1 MSNFINI
8 SILGASGYV
17 GSEMIHLCLKHPN
30 IKIQSLS
37 ANETAGEHV
46 SKAIPGLRD
55 TLDLK
60 FSKLDEMNFTNID
73 FIFSCLPHAELQASL
88 HKIPET
94 VKIIDLS
101 ADFRLK
107 KSDDYEKWY
116 DFKHTHPDRLSEFV
130 YGLTE
135 FNRDKIRSAKYIA
148 NPGCYP
154 TSILIPLI
162 PLLKNKVINNNN
174 IIIDAKSGYSGAGK
188 SKKTEN
194 IFAEVNENIKSYGI
208 GDHRHIAEINQEL
221 SIVSGD
227 AINVFF
233 SANLIPVNRGIL
245 SNIYLTID
253 ANKQNEIYDC
263 LEKSFVNENFIS
275 LLPLNEVPATR
286 EVVGSNRVSIGVKRG
301 YKDDLL
307 CIVSV
312 IDNLLKGAAGQAM
325 QNFNLMNEFNET
337 TALTNNANIL

>member
-1 MSNFINI
+1 MSNIMNI

-30 IKIQSLS
+30 IKIESLS
-37 ANETAGEHV
+37 GNETAGLNV
-46 SKAIPGLRD
+46 SKVIPGLRD
-55 TLDLK
+55 SLDLSFK
-60 FSKLDEMNFTNID
+60 SLDQIDFNNTD
-73 FIFSCLPHAELQASL
+73 FIFSCLPHAELQSNFSKL
-88 HKIPET
+88 PNNIKL
-94 VKIIDLS
+94 IDLS

-107 KSDDYEKWY
+107 DSQDYNKWY
-116 DFKHTHPDRLSEFV
+116 GFTHNHPKKLNEFI

-135 FNRDKIRSAKYIA
+135 FNREKIKAANYIA

-154 TSILIPLI
+154 TSILMPLI
-162 PLLKNKVINNNN
+162 PLLKNKIISGDN
-174 IIIDAKSGYSGAGK
+174 IIIDSKSGYSGAGK

-208 GDHRHIAEINQEL
+208 GDHRHTAEINQEL
-221 SIVSGD
+221 SNFSDDLV
-227 AINVFF
+227 NVFF

-245 SNIYLTID
+245 SNIYINFD
-253 ANKQNEIYDC
+253 ANKQNEIYEC
-263 LEKSFVNENFIS
+263 LEDTFAKEEFVT
-275 LLPLNEVPATR
+275 LLPINEVPSTR
-286 EVVGSNRVSIGVKRG
+286 EVIGSNKLSIGVKRG

-312 IDNLLKGAAGQAM
+312 IDNLLKGAAGQAI
-325 QNFNLMNEFNET
+325 QNFNLMNGFDEG

>member
-135 FNRDKIRSAKYIA
+135 FNRDRIRSAKYIA

-162 PLLKNKVINNNN
+162 PLLKNKVINSNN

-188 SKKTEN
+188 SKKT
-194 IFAEVNENIKSYGI
+194 
-208 GDHRHIAEINQEL
+208 
-221 SIVSGD
+221 
-227 AINVFF
+227 
-233 SANLIPVNRGIL
+233 
-245 SNIYLTID
+245 
-253 ANKQNEIYDC
+253 
-263 LEKSFVNENFIS
+263 
-275 LLPLNEVPATR
+275 
-286 EVVGSNRVSIGVKRG
+286 
-301 YKDDLL
+301 
-307 CIVSV
+307 
-312 IDNLLKGAAGQAM
+312 
-325 QNFNLMNEFNET
+325 
-337 TALTNNANIL
+337 

>member
-55 TLDLK
+55 SLDLI
-60 FSKLDEMNFTNID
+60 FSKLDEIDFSNID
-73 FIFSCLPHAELQASL
+73 FIFSCLPHSELQASL
-88 HKIPET
+88 HKIPDT
-94 VKIIDLS
+94 IKIIDLS

-116 DFKHTHPDRLSEFV
+116 DFKHAHPDKLSEFV

-135 FNRDKIRSAKYIA
+135 FNRDKIKSAKYIA

-154 TSILIPLI
+154 TSILMPLI
-162 PLLKNKVINNNN
+162 PLLKNKIIDGNN

-221 SIVSGD
+221 SLANEDSIR
-227 AINVFF
+227 VFF
-233 SANLIPVNRGIL
+233 AANLIPVNRGIL
-245 SNIYLTID
+245 SNIYLNID
-253 ANKQNEIYDC
+253 ANKQSEIHEC
-263 LEKSFVNENFIS
+263 LKKAFANENFIS
-275 LLPLNEVPATR
+275 LLPLNEVPSTR

-325 QNFNLMNEFNET
+325 QNFNLMNNFNET
-337 TALTNNANIL
+337 TALTYNANIL